1 MPSGVPNK
9 DNHTAMSI
17 DVISLVPSGL
27 PIHVTVFDKQDVE
40 VGKLILPGIGQ
51 KQFVGLIMGGG
62 KTIGRVNV
70 WDSGRGQDGGPEGI
84 TQLEV
89 FVPAPAALALLGMA
103 GLVAGRRRR
112 R

>member
-1 MPSGVPNK
+1 
-9 DNHTAMSI
+9 MSI
-17 DVISLVPSGL
+17 DVINLLPTGA

-40 VGKLILPGIGQ
+40 VGKLILPNTAQ
-51 KQFVGLIMGGG
+51 KQFVGLIMVGG

-70 WDSGRGQDGGPEGI
+70 YDTGPGGAEGI

-89 FVPAPAALALLGMA
+89 FVPAPAPLALLGMA
-103 GLVAGRRRR
+103 GFIAGRRRR